1 MKGKRGTTTMKWTK
15 LSRRTMLRG
24 MIGGAAVSI
33 GLPALE
39 VFLDAHGKAYAA
51 GDALPK
57 RFGIFYWG
65 NGMLPD
71 RWVPTKTGA
80 SWDPSP
86 TLAPLADVKDKISVI
101 SGMKVYTGS
110 NFPHTSGAV
119 GIFSGVP
126 FASDDSTF
134 AAPSIDQVI
143 AAAIGQDTR
152 FRSLEMAV
160 QAGAPG
166 YSYNGPNS
174 RNTPESSPAAF
185 FNRVFVDGFVM
196 PGSMAPPDPRLP
208 LRKSILDGVM
218 DEAMTLQGVLGSTDK
233 ARLEQHLDGIR
244 TLEKQIEKLQQNPPA
259 LLSCAVPPKP
269 LDQYPDADG
278 RPQLSAISR
287 ALVDTLV
294 LALACDQTRVF
305 SHWFSHAVNNI
316 LFPIPGIDS
325 GHHQLTHDEPGDQ
338 PKVHE
343 ILLYIMEEFRYLV
356 KALAAVPE
364 GDSTLLDHCAI
375 LGTSDCSLGRSHSVE
390 EFPILIAGGCNGAL
404 QTGMHYRSTSSENT
418 SKVLLTLSR
427 AMGLTLDSYGKGDG
441 LVTSSL
447 SAIEI

>member
-1 MKGKRGTTTMKWTK
+1 MKKTK

-39 VFLDAHGKAYAA
+39 IFWDNHRKAYGA
-51 GDALPK
+51 DAFPK
-57 RFGIFYWG
+57 RFGIFFWG

-71 RWVPTKTGA
+71 RWVPAKTGA
-80 SWDPSP
+80 VWDPSP
-86 TLAPLADVKDKISVI
+86 TLLPLAPVKDKINVVT
-101 SGMKVYTGS
+101 GMKVYTGS
-110 NFPHTSGAV
+110 NFPHSSGAV
-119 GIFSGVP
+119 GILSGVP
-126 FASDDSTF
+126 FGKDGDSTF
-134 AAPSIDQVI
+134 VEPSIDQVI

-152 FRSLEMAV
+152 FRSLETSV
-160 QAGAPG
+160 QAGG
-166 YSYNGPNS
+166 QGLSYNGLNS

-208 LRKSILDGVM
+208 LRQSILDGVM
-218 DEAMTLQGVLGSTDK
+218 DEATALQGVLGSTDK
-233 ARLEQHLDGIR
+233 ARLEQHLEGIR

-259 LLSCAVPPKP
+259 LVACAVPTKP
-269 LDQYPDADG
+269 SDEYPDVGG

-287 ALVDTLV
+287 VLVDTLV
-294 LALACDQTRVF
+294 MALACDQTRVF
-305 SHWFSHAVNNI
+305 SHWFSQSVSNI
-316 LFPIPGIDS
+316 LFPIPGVDS

-338 PKVHE
+338 PKVAS

-356 KALAAVPE
+356 EALAAVPE
-364 GDSTLLDHCAI
+364 GDTTLLDHCAI
-375 LGTSDCSLGRSHSVE
+375 LATSDCSLGRSHSVE
-390 EFPILIAGGCNGAL
+390 EFPILIAGSCNGAL
-404 QTGMHYRSTSSENT
+404 QTGIHYRSTSSENT
-418 SKVLLTLSR
+418 SKVLLTLAR

-441 LVTSSL
+441 LVTTSL